1 MRTACWKTAATSGK
15 CCCRL
20 HRCAGSPVVEVSL
33 FFVAERANQNHDEVD
48 KHPDAEPTERED
60 HQDGGADLANV
71 EAMDAQ
77 ETEEPRQDRGS
88 EPALWACRAAGRG
101 NHAFALWAW
110 RAAGRVNHRFAAW
123 VQRDFRYGGRR
134 GHVPSFRRDSVMRT
148 LTQHSV
154 TLCRTV

>member
-88 EPALWACRAAGRG
+88 ESALWAC
-101 NHAFALWAW
+101 